1 MPFRAELTESKIQA
15 HEKATALSKLGERV
29 ALAEHALGLLDDE
42 TTGKKSQFTEIRELM
57 RQKLLEV
64 HERLDD
70 FDGRT

>member
-1 MPFRAELTESKIQA
+1 M
-15 HEKATALSKLGERV
+15 